1 MTFNPR
7 TGYIT
12 NQMYTKRREFHNH
25 YVADPRLDNSFV
37 SKSRLESTANNTY
50 FCRASQGSQGGHGEG
65 EGEEEGEGGRFKFK
79 LVAQPANPLRDGV
92 MLGLNENGNGSYSW
106 AEGLATN
113 SFFDAYGQLEWNRR
127 SGFRSHARTHANFP
141 QITSTTPSTAPTA
154 PTAPTYHLLTTY
166 SPPIAKAIATAIAG
180 ANMQTTRRSTR
191 PARGVDLRRRLQQ
204 RHSHPRQS
212 PKRRLPIRP
221 RPP

>member
-127 SGFRSHARTHANFP
+127 SGFRSHARTHARKLPTNHIDHP
-141 QITSTTPSTAPTA
+141 IYSTYSTYSTYLP
-154 PTAPTYHLLTTY
+154 PTYHLLTTNRQ
-166 SPPIAKAIATAIAG
+166 SHSHSHSRCEH
-180 ANMQTTRRSTR
+180 ANHTQEHQTSTR
-191 PARGVDLRRRLQQ
+191 C
-204 RHSHPRQS
+204 
-212 PKRRLPIRP
+212 
-221 RPP
+221 